1 MSNDMLKV
9 ATFNAN
15 SIRARLEVVLDWM
28 KREAPDVLAF
38 QETKVQ
44 DKDFPVAV
52 FQGIGYHVVFRG
64 QKSYSGVAVASRE
77 EPEQVASGFGD
88 GEEADEAR
96 LIRLVIRGVPI
107 VSTYVPQGRSV
118 DSPHFQRKLAWFERL
133 RDLFDRDYSP
143 DGPLLWMGDFNVA
156 PQPED
161 VHDPK
166 GLRNHVDFHPEARA
180 ALQRV
185 REWGF
190 IDVFRKHHP
199 EAGHYTFWDYRVRT
213 NLERNRGW
221 RVDHIWATEPLAR
234 KSLRSW
240 VDVEAR
246 RVKGASDHTFLVA
259 EFAL

>member
-28 KREAPDVLAF
+28 KREAPDVIAF

-44 DKDFPVAV
+44 DKDFPAAA
-52 FQGIGYHVVFRG
+52 FRDIGYHVVFRG

-107 VSTYVPQGRSV
+107 VNTYVPQGRSV
-118 DSPHFQRKLAWFERL
+118 DSPHFQHKLTWFERL

-166 GLRNHVDFHPEARA
+166 GLRNHADFHPEARA

-185 REWGF
+185 GEWGF
-190 IDVFRKHHP
+190 IDVFRKRKLDTIPSGTIGCEPIWNATGVGGWITSGPLNHLP
-199 EAGHYTFWDYRVRT
+199 ESPFGPGSTSR
-213 NLERNRGW
+213 RG
-221 RVDHIWATEPLAR
+221 
-234 KSLRSW
+234 
-240 VDVEAR
+240 
-246 RVKGASDHTFLVA
+246 G
-259 EFAL
+259 